1 MTPLNILSLNNLL
14 EDKLSCL
21 MKMLRLTQSQ
31 STSIRDDEIE
41 NLESLIDKKS
51 ELIDKIDALDYKF
64 KDELG
69 DNKIED
75 ATLLSSLA
83 EIESILKKIK
93 QIDDKNNED
102 LSNALSDMKGNLKDV
117 RQGQRAM
124 KNYGNS
130 APYQSFA
137 SLGGTLFI
145 DQDS

>member
-31 STSIRDDEIE
+31 LTSIRDDEIE
-41 NLESLIDKKS
+41 NLESLLDKKS
-51 ELIDKIDALDYKF
+51 ELIDEIDALDYKF

-83 EIESILKKIK
+83 EIESILKEIK

-130 APYQSFA
+130 DPYQSFA